1 MTVTIEIEPLPGT
14 AIAEEKEVARFL
26 REELIKPALRRDEEV
41 ELDFVRAQVVTQSF
55 IHALLAEVICRFE
68 EKALDLLVF
77 AHCSDEAAQ
86 VIRTVID
93 YTFMALDEGTPET
106 GRGHNGIGS

>member
-14 AIAEEKEVARFL
+14 SIAEEKEVARFL

-41 ELDFVRAQVVTQSF
+41 ELDFARAQVVTQSF

-77 AHCSDEAAQ
+77 AHCSDEAKQ
-86 VIRTVID
+86 VVDTVIN
-93 YTFMALDEGTPET
+93 YTFMALDESAEGEGGEDGPDP
-106 GRGHNGIGS
+106 